1 LTTHTNPEN
10 EGPEHG
16 VVVSGRGPRRKRVVL
31 AERRGARTVLRTIV
45 ELEEQTATG
54 EALLAGLVRTQL
66 RLAVGLMLLMAV
78 SLGVLPL
85 AFWLFPGFADWTLLG
100 LRLPWVLLGGLSF
113 PFLFGIG
120 YWYCHRAE
128 HNERAFV
135 RSVEN

>member
-1 LTTHTNPEN
+1 LTTRNPEN

-16 VVVSGRGPRRKRVVL
+16 IVVSGREPRRKRVVL
-31 AERRGARTVLRTIV
+31 AERRGARAVQRTIV

-66 RLAVGLMLLMAV
+66 RLAVRLTLLTAA

-85 AFWLFPGFADWTLLG
+85 AFWLFPRFADWTLLG
-100 LRLPWVLLGGLSF
+100 LRVPWVLLGGLSF

-120 YWYCHRAE
+120 YWYCYRAE